1 MEKGG
6 IQLQAVGGIWQD
18 MFYDIRKFRQQVAGT
33 YIGAGI
39 HGQKPN
45 CEILIGKRKS
55 WGSFNEKWEE
65 KKKKQIVNPCSLLD
79 YRVRAKPAAIPN
91 GSQGRVLSGLGSLHI
106 PKSWETN
113 LVQNTYQG

>member
-1 MEKGG
+1 
-6 IQLQAVGGIWQD
+6 

-65 KKKKQIVNPCSLLD
+65 KKKKTDCESMFFIRL
-79 YRVRAKPAAIPN
+79 
-91 GSQGRVLSGLGSLHI
+91 
-106 PKSWETN
+106 
-113 LVQNTYQG
+113 